1 MPPVTRFAAMKY
13 VEGTTDA
20 QKRQILDGLR
30 TLYDNEYVTPGGG
43 FRGGKNNNPE
53 GFDKGY
59 DIVFTTQFKSQ
70 EARDQFTADPRN
82 VGFKEQIVG
91 LVADVVVYD
100 FEDND
105 WGY

>member
-43 FRGGKNNNPE
+43 FRGQSVSSIGS
-53 GFDKGY
+53 GSG
-59 DIVFTTQFKSQ
+59 
-70 EARDQFTADPRN
+70 
-82 VGFKEQIVG
+82 
-91 LVADVVVYD
+91 
-100 FEDND
+100 
-105 WGY
+105 